1 MHVPDGVALDCCSV
15 AAPATLPHGDPKK
28 ERVGSHDR
36 SAGRG
41 RHTVRMLSDPA
52 SRSPELTSTSIGL
65 HAHMGGIA
73 PAYGRAREAGFIS
86 VLCLCLCLNFVLK
99 RWGRRQN
106 IPKHVSCFV
115 HLYSLRLRVKCY
127 LSFKIKLHLS
137 YLLPLLI
144 FCAFSISPPF

>member
-1 MHVPDGVALDCCSV
+1 MHVPDGVALDCRSV
-15 AAPATLPHGDPKK
+15 ACPSYPSARRPQES

-36 SAGRG
+36 SAGRS
-41 RHTVRMLSDPA
+41 RHTVRMLSDPV

-86 VLCLCLCLNFVLK
+86 VLCLCLNFVLK

-106 IPKHVSCFV
+106 IPKHTSHILSTSVVAVKLNSSFTV
-115 HLYSLRLRVKCY
+115 HE
-127 LSFKIKLHLS
+127 
-137 YLLPLLI
+137 
-144 FCAFSISPPF
+144 